1 MDSSDWSPQ
10 FNALLS
16 SPLGA
21 ELINELNAL
30 KQRLQDDASGVDTA
44 ETAFGLLREAGGVIK
59 AIEHLQFLAVV
70 PKDEGN
76 KDN

>member
-1 MDSSDWSPQ
+1 MSSESWSNE
-10 FNALLS
+10 FNSLFS
-16 SPLGA
+16 SPLGK
-21 ELINELNAL
+21 ELLNELNVL
-30 KQRLQDDASGVDTA
+30 KQRLQDDASEAKSA

-70 PKDEGN
+70 PKDEGD